1 MNAQQVPEPFTAAE
15 LRDLRWRAQ
24 RGYRATPD
32 ETDRL
37 AFMAMHAAVPLFLC
51 TPDETGGLDRSAEQ

>member
-51 TPDETGGLDRSAEQ
+51 TPDETGGLGVSAEQ